1 MKSLVLDKPGSFS
14 WKQSDSPQPDQLKEG
29 EALLKVRR
37 IGVCGTDL
45 HAFDGTQPF
54 FSYPR
59 ILGHELG
66 VEVLALGAG
75 TQGIKVGDICAIE
88 PYRNPTIDHAVRRG
102 KTNCGENLQVLG
114 VHEDGGMQEIIR
126 YPAHLLHPT
135 SSLSLDQLALVEPM
149 GIGCHAVNRAQLQ
162 PEDTVLV
169 IGVGPIGLGTVQFA
183 KAAGVSQVIAMDIN
197 SERLDYIDEQVG
209 IDAGILATKD
219 AENDI
224 RKALGGDL
232 PTVVFDVTGNSG
244 SMMKAFE
251 YVAYGGKLVYI
262 GLFIGDIHFHDP
274 YFHKKEL
281 TLLSSRNAQSK
292 DFQQVLS
299 YIEQGKVKTDPWIT
313 HRAGFEEVPDLFP
326 IWKDPGSKVMK
337 AVIEMEN

>member
-14 WKQSDSPQPDQLKEG
+14 WKEITPPQPEDLQEG

-45 HAFDGTQPF
+45 HAFDGSQPF

-66 VEVLALGAG
+66 VEVLALGTG
-75 TQGIKVGDICAIE
+75 TSGINVGDICAIE
-88 PYRNPTIDHAVRRG
+88 PYRNPSQDHAVRRG

-114 VHEDGGMQEIIR
+114 VHEDGGMQEYIR
-126 YPAHLLHPT
+126 YPASLLH
-135 SSLSLDQLALVEPM
+135 SSDTLSLDQLALVEPM
-149 GIGCHAVNRAQLQ
+149 GIGCHAVNRAQIQ
-162 PEDTVLV
+162 PDDTVLV

-183 KAAGVSQVIAMDIN
+183 KAAGAAQVLAMDIN
-197 SERLDYIDEQVG
+197 PERLAYLEEQVG
-209 IDAGILATKD
+209 IDGSILASST
-219 AENDI
+219 AEADI
-224 RKALGGDL
+224 RSQLGGDL
-232 PTVVFDVTGNSG
+232 PTVVFDVTGNAG

-251 YVAYGGKLVYI
+251 YVAFGGKLVYI

-281 TLLSSRNAQSK
+281 TLLASRNANSR

-299 YIEQGKVKTDPWIT
+299 YISEGKVKTDPWIT
-313 HRAGFEEVPDLFP
+313 HRARFEEVPGLFP
-326 IWKDPGSKVMK
+326 TWKDPKSQVMK
-337 AVIEMEN
+337 AMIEV